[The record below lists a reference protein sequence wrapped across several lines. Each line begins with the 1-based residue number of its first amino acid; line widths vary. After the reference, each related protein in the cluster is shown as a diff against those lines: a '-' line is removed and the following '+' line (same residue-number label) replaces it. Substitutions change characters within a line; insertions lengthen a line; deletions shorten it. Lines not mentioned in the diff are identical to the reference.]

1 MTNNKSIE
9 KLVEN
14 IFVKHNWVQR
24 LGKDAV
30 TGEVEIMEVMD
41 DLISDLEDEFKVV
54 AEGKVKLIIE
64 GDEEDYYLA
73 GGYLEGKKN
82 MYLNELLTA
91 SQMDELENHTI
102 QIIIKK
108 IK

>member
-30 TGEVEIMEVMD
+30 TGPVEIMEVMD
-41 DLISDLEDEFKVV
+41 DLISDLEAQLPDINNQWDIVASGEVEFSEWCNQYTVNSS
-54 AEGKVKLIIE
+54 LI
-64 GDEEDYYLA
+64 DLDKYD
-73 GGYLEGKKN
+73 K
-82 MYLNELLTA
+82 
-91 SQMDELENHTI
+91 Q
-102 QIIIKK
+102 K
-108 IK
+108 IRIGIRKI

>member
-41 DLISDLEDEFKVV
+41 EIVDE
-54 AEGKVKLIIE
+54 IE
-64 GDEEDYYLA
+64 KYNKKEEP
-73 GGYLEGKKN
+73 
-82 MYLNELLTA
+82 
-91 SQMDELENHTI
+91 
-102 QIIIKK
+102 
-108 IK
+108 